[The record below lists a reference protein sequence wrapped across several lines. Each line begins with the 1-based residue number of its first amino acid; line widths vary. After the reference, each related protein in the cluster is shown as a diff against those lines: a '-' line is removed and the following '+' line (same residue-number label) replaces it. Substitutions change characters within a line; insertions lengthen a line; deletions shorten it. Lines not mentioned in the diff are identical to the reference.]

1 MPPAAIRVLGVSV
14 SAVLPR
20 MGAMEKAITLLQ
32 KWSHH
37 HAKGPFQPQ
46 ESVILGSAG
55 PKAP

>member
-1 MPPAAIRVLGVSV
+1 
-14 SAVLPR
+14 